1 MEELQGVLQQ
11 LYDLIEQDVPDAELA
26 EQLSDYHEGDI
37 ADIYPNLSEEARKR
51 LARVLSP
58 EVLSDVFSYLENAEE
73 YIEDMDTEHAAD
85 IIECMDAD
93 DAVDLLDELEE
104 DTRDEIIKLL
114 DDEAA
119 EDIKLINSYEDDAVG
134 SRMTTNFILV
144 KSDMS
149 IKAAMKSMVEQAAE
163 NDNVSTIYVENADG
177 AYCGAINLRDL
188 IVARNNIPLDD
199 IIMNSYPSVYATE
212 IIEECIDRL
221 KDYQEDSIPVLG
233 AKNEVLGV
241 ITSTDLIEA
250 VDDQLGDDYAK
261 LAGLTDEEDLK
272 EPLYRSLAKRIPW
285 LLILFALGL
294 GVSSVVS
301 SFEYVVASL
310 PIIISFQSLILDM
323 AGNVGTQ
330 SLAVTIRVLSDEHLT
345 GRQTL
350 KLVFKELRVG
360 TVNGFILGT
369 LSCVFVGVFLLVT
382 GSGAAIVA
390 SHALA
395 YSAAQMSFLI
405 SGCIGIAMFVAMILS
420 SLFGTII
427 PVFFK
432 KIKIDPAVASGPL
445 ITTINDLIAVVT
457 YYGLAWLLI
466 INFTL

>member
-11 LYDLIEQDVPDAELA
+11 LYDLIEQDIPDAELA
-26 EQLSDYHEGDI
+26 EKLSDYHEGDI

-58 EVLSDVFSYLENAEE
+58 EQLSDVFSYLENAED
-73 YIEDMDTEHAAD
+73 YIEDMDKEHAAD

-149 IKAAMKSMVEQAAE
+149 IKAAMKSMVEQAAD

-177 AYCGAINLRDL
+177 TYCGAINLRDL

-199 IIMNSYPSVYATE
+199 IIMTSYPSVYATE
-212 IIEECIDRL
+212 NIEECIERL

-261 LAGLTDEEDLK
+261 LAGLTSEDDMK
-272 EPLYRSLAKRIPW
+272 EPIHRSIVKRIPW
-285 LLILFALGL
+285 LLVLFFLGL
-294 GVSSVVS
+294 GVSAVVG
-301 SFEYVVASL
+301 SFEKVIASL
-310 PIIISFQSLILDM
+310 PFIVSFQSLVLDM

-330 SLAVTIRVLSDEHLT
+330 SLAVTIRVLSDERIT
-345 GRQTL
+345 ARQTL
-350 KLVFKELRVG
+350 RLLWKESRVG
-360 TVNGFILGT
+360 LILGILLGS
-369 LSCVFVGVFLLVT
+369 LSCVLVGAYLCITGTAANTAFLT
-382 GSGAAIVA
+382 
-390 SHALA
+390 
-395 YSAAQMSFLI
+395 
-405 SGCIGIAMFVAMILS
+405 SGCIGIALLVAMILS
-420 SLFGTII
+420 SFFGTII

-466 INFTL
+466 INIAL

>member
-1 MEELQGVLQQ
+1 MEELHGVLQQ
-11 LYDLIEQDVPDAELA
+11 LYELIEQDISDAELA
-26 EQLSDYHEGDI
+26 ESLSDYHEGDI

-58 EVLSDVFSYLENAEE
+58 EQLSDVFSYLENAED

-149 IKAAMKSMVEQAAE
+149 IKAAMKSMVEQAAD

-177 AYCGAINLRDL
+177 TYCGAINLRDL

-199 IIMNSYPSVYATE
+199 IIMTSYPSVYATE
-212 IIEECIDRL
+212 NIEECIERL

-261 LAGLTDEEDLK
+261 LAGLTSEDDMK
-272 EPLYRSLAKRIPW
+272 EPMHRSIVKRLPW
-285 LLILFALGL
+285 LLVLFFLGL
-294 GVSSVVS
+294 GVSAVVG
-301 SFEYVVASL
+301 SFEKVISSL
-310 PIIISFQSLILDM
+310 PFIVSFQSLVLDM

-330 SLAVTIRVLSDEHLT
+330 SLAVTIRVLSDERIT
-345 GRQTL
+345 ARQTL
-350 KLVFKELRVG
+350 KLLWKESRVG
-360 TVNGFILGT
+360 LLLGVLLGS
-369 LSCVFVGVFLLVT
+369 LSCVLVGAYLCITGTAANTAFLT
-382 GSGAAIVA
+382 
-390 SHALA
+390 
-395 YSAAQMSFLI
+395 
-405 SGCIGIAMFVAMILS
+405 SGCIGIALLVAMIL
-420 SLFGTII
+420 
-427 PVFFK
+427 
-432 KIKIDPAVASGPL
+432 
-445 ITTINDLIAVVT
+445 
-457 YYGLAWLLI
+457 
-466 INFTL
+466 

>member
-11 LYDLIEQDVPDAELA
+11 LYALIEQDVPDAELA
-26 EQLSDYHEGDI
+26 ERLSDYHEGDI
-37 ADIYPNLSEEARKR
+37 ADIYPHLSEEARKR

-58 EVLSDVFSYLENAEE
+58 EVLSDVFSYLENAED

-134 SRMTTNFILV
+134 SRMTTNFIIV

-149 IKAAMKSMVEQAAE
+149 VKAAMKSMVEQAAE
-163 NDNVSTIYVENADG
+163 NDNVSTIYVENESG

-188 IVARNNIPLDD
+188 IVARHNIPLDD
-199 IIMNSYPSVYATE
+199 IIMTSYPSVYATE
-212 IIEECIDRL
+212 NIEECIDRL

-261 LAGLTDEEDLK
+261 LAGLTSEDDMK
-272 EPLYRSLAKRIPW
+272 EPIHRSIVKRIPW
-285 LLILFALGL
+285 LMVLFFLGL
-294 GVSSVVS
+294 GVSAVVG
-301 SFEYVVASL
+301 SFENVISSL
-310 PIIISFQSLILDM
+310 PFIVSFQSLVLDM

-330 SLAVTIRVLSDEHLT
+330 SLAVTIRVLSDERIT
-345 GRQTL
+345 ARQTL
-350 KLVFKELRVG
+350 KLLWKESRVG
-360 TVNGFILGT
+360 LILGVMLGS
-369 LSCVFVGVFLLVT
+369 LSCVLVGAYLCITGTAASTAFLT
-382 GSGAAIVA
+382 
-390 SHALA
+390 
-395 YSAAQMSFLI
+395 
-405 SGCIGIAMFVAMILS
+405 SGCIGIALLVAMILS

-466 INFTL
+466 INLAL

>member
-1 MEELQGVLQQ
+1 MEELHGVLQQ
-11 LYDLIEQDVPDAELA
+11 LYELIEQDISDAELA
-26 EQLSDYHEGDI
+26 ESLSDYHEGDI

-58 EVLSDVFSYLENAEE
+58 EQLSDVFSYLENAED

-149 IKAAMKSMVEQAAE
+149 IKAAMKSMVEQAAD

-177 AYCGAINLRDL
+177 TYCGAINLRDL

-199 IIMNSYPSVYATE
+199 IIMTSYPSVYATE
-212 IIEECIDRL
+212 NIEECIERL

-261 LAGLTDEEDLK
+261 LAGLTSEDDMK
-272 EPLYRSLAKRIPW
+272 EPMHRSIVKRLPW
-285 LLILFALGL
+285 LLVLFFLGL
-294 GVSSVVS
+294 GVSAVVG
-301 SFEYVVASL
+301 SFEKVISSL
-310 PIIISFQSLILDM
+310 PFIVSFQSLVLDM

-330 SLAVTIRVLSDEHLT
+330 SLAVTIRVLSDERIT
-345 GRQTL
+345 ARQTL
-350 KLVFKELRVG
+350 KLLWKESRVG
-360 TVNGFILGT
+360 LLLGVLLGS
-369 LSCVFVGVFLLVT
+369 LSCVLVGAYLCITGTAANTAFLT
-382 GSGAAIVA
+382 
-390 SHALA
+390 
-395 YSAAQMSFLI
+395 
-405 SGCIGIAMFVAMILS
+405 SGCIGIALLVAMILS
-420 SLFGTII
+420 SFFGTVI

-466 INFTL
+466 INIAL

>member
-11 LYDLIEQDVPDAELA
+11 LYDLIEQDIPDAELA
-26 EQLSDYHEGDI
+26 EKLSDYHEGDI
-37 ADIYPNLSEEARKR
+37 ADIYPSLSEEARKR

-58 EVLSDVFSYLENAEE
+58 EELSDVFSYLENAED

-119 EDIKLINSYEDDAVG
+119 EDIKLINSYEDDSVG

-149 IKAAMKSMVEQAAE
+149 VKAAMKSMVEQAAE

-188 IVARNNIPLDD
+188 IVARHNIPLDD

-212 IIEECIDRL
+212 NIEECIDRL

-261 LAGLTDEEDLK
+261 LAGLTSEDDMK
-272 EPLYRSLAKRIPW
+272 EPIHRSIVKRIPW
-285 LLILFALGL
+285 LLVLFFLGL
-294 GVSSVVS
+294 GVSAVVG
-301 SFEYVVASL
+301 SFEKVISSL
-310 PIIISFQSLILDM
+310 PFIVSFQSLVLDM

-330 SLAVTIRVLSDEHLT
+330 SLAVTIRVLSDERIT
-345 GRQTL
+345 ARQTF
-350 KLVFKELRVG
+350 KLLWKESRVG
-360 TVNGFILGT
+360 LILGLLLGS
-369 LSCVFVGVFLLVT
+369 LSCVLVGAYLCITGTAANTAFLT
-382 GSGAAIVA
+382 
-390 SHALA
+390 
-395 YSAAQMSFLI
+395 
-405 SGCIGIAMFVAMILS
+405 SGCIGIALLVAMILS
-420 SLFGTII
+420 SFFGTVI

-466 INFTL
+466 INLTL

>member
-26 EQLSDYHEGDI
+26 EKLSDYHEGDI
-37 ADIYPNLSEEARKR
+37 ADIYPRLSEEARKR
-51 LARVLSP
+51 LARVLPP
-58 EVLSDVFSYLENAEE
+58 EELSDVFSYLENAED
-73 YIEDMDTEHAAD
+73 YIEDMDKEHAAD

-119 EDIKLINSYEDDAVG
+119 EDIKLINSYDDDAVG

-163 NDNVSTIYVENADG
+163 NDNVSTIYVENQDG

-212 IIEECIDRL
+212 NIEECIERL

-261 LAGLTDEEDLK
+261 LAGLTSEDDMK
-272 EPLYRSLAKRIPW
+272 EPMHRSIVKRIPW
-285 LLILFALGL
+285 LLVLFFLGL
-294 GVSSVVS
+294 GVSAVVG
-301 SFEYVVASL
+301 SFEKVISSL
-310 PIIISFQSLILDM
+310 PFIVSFQSLVLDM

-330 SLAVTIRVLSDEHLT
+330 SLAVTIRVLSDERIT
-345 GRQTL
+345 ARQTL
-350 KLVFKELRVG
+350 KLLWKESRVG
-360 TVNGFILGT
+360 LILGLLLGS
-369 LSCVFVGVFLLVT
+369 LSCVLVGAYLCITGTAANTAFLT
-382 GSGAAIVA
+382 
-390 SHALA
+390 
-395 YSAAQMSFLI
+395 
-405 SGCIGIAMFVAMILS
+405 SGCIGIALLVAMILS
-420 SLFGTII
+420 SFFGTII

-466 INFTL
+466 INLTL